1 MLLQFSSYRL
11 YKEVGLKLLSVEN
24 MIEDLSVNFVYLKKD
39 PDLVGNGMNLDSIL
53 IFFCANCGVLDLL
66 FRLF

>member
-1 MLLQFSSYRL
+1 
-11 YKEVGLKLLSVEN
+11 